1 MKKVYEKP
9 SVALYKMNLENAM
22 MTATSISN
30 SKDDVQ
36 PNVKEDHSGDF
47 EAGAKKDHFTGA
59 WEWDSLDE

>member
-30 SKDDVQ
+30 SK
-36 PNVKEDHSGDF
+36 EDHSGDF